1 MWIVVGAALALLSPR
16 IAAQSQADSVLAKGI
31 TALHLFEYEQ
41 ANELFRQARQLN
53 PELALAYWGEAMTY
67 HQTLWGHEDVE
78 AGRQALARIGPTS
91 TAGAA
96 TSRTPRDQGLLDA
109 AAVLFGEGDRSAR
122 RQQYAEAMGRLHAR
136 DPEDPD
142 VASLYALALLGTMS
156 RSLIGTADAHE
167 GHSQALA
174 GSETQK

>member
-1 MWIVVGAALALLSPR
+1 MVVGATLALLDARP
-16 IAAQSQADSVLAKGI
+16 AGQSQAESLVTRGI

-53 PELALAYWGEAMTY
+53 PELALAYWGEALTY

-78 AGRQALARIGPTS
+78 AGRQALARLPPTS
-91 TAGAA
+91 RGGEAA
-96 TSRTPRDQGLLDA
+96 SRTPRDQGLLDA
-109 AAVLFGEGDRSAR
+109 AAVLFGEGDRSTR
-122 RQQYAEAMGRLHAR
+122 RQQDAEARGRHNAQ

-156 RSLIGTADAHE
+156 RSLVGTADAHE
-167 GHSQALA
+167 GHSQAVA
-174 GSETQK
+174 GSD